1 MPEYVKSLNKHLWAM
16 TLGLLLSVIAS
27 LSSITL
33 MGAATYFLTMMG
45 IAGFLGISCNIFML
59 SALIRFCA
67 LMRTLLRYA
76 ERIINHNL
84 TFRFIES
91 YRLRLYRKVLNLP
104 YELSLN
110 LQNYR
115 VERTLRHDLSNIE
128 QIYIRQALPVL
139 SALVLG
145 VILGLFFW
153 AFYPP
158 FALLMTSLMLLS
170 AAAVPYLVLRLK
182 DDTLAAHAR
191 SAEAL
196 QEHSLNLILGLLD
209 LKTLGVLQRV
219 KDKVTKLS
227 LQKSAAQ
234 SNLVLL
240 ENCLNALVLF
250 CANLSLPL
258 SLLILL
264 PEVQE
269 GLISHE
275 MLITLA
281 ITAMAAFEFV
291 LPLPAAIL
299 SFYEVR
305 HSLKRIAALESYQ
318 DEQGEA
324 SAGQTPGAAGVALS
338 GAEVQESPAG
348 KAPEQDLKEKDQPQE
363 EIGPNDKAQPLTAEA
378 QPQKGQGQISEIALC
393 GVDFAYGQKS
403 VFKNLN
409 LSFKRAEFVLIQGRV
424 GIGKSTL
431 AALLTGLLRPQNGV
445 VTVDGTVLDYRRL
458 KEYRSHLALSL
469 QDPLVLEGSV
479 YELFSALN
487 PKIKEEKCYEY
498 LDLVELGAEIRALP
512 QGLHT
517 PVHDLK
523 VNFSGGQQRRLNL
536 AQAVSTHAGF
546 LILDEP
552 LEGLDAAMGRRILQ
566 RLCGMREGLIII
578 SHQSLDE
585 SITGRFRKVIL
596 S

>member
-1 MPEYVKSLNKHLWAM
+1 MQKHADGLIRHLWPM
-16 TLGLLLSVIAS
+16 SLGLLLSVIAS
-27 LSSITL
+27 ASSIAL
-33 MGAATYFLTMMG
+33 MGAAAYFLTMMG

-104 YELSLN
+104 YEQSLN

-139 SALVLG
+139 SALMLG
-145 VILGLFFW
+145 LGLGLFFW
-153 AFYPP
+153 SFYPP
-158 FALLMTSLMLLS
+158 FALALTSLMILS
-170 AAAVPYLVLRLK
+170 AAAVPYALLRLK
-182 DDTLAAHAR
+182 DDALATHAR
-191 SAEAL
+191 CAEAL

-209 LKTLGVLQRV
+209 LKTLGALQRA
-219 KDKVTKLS
+219 KAKAIKLS

-234 SNLVLL
+234 SNLILM

-264 PEVQE
+264 PQAQE
-269 GLISHE
+269 GLISRQ

-318 DEQGEA
+318 DEQEEA
-324 SAGQTPGAAGVALS
+324 FACAKLKSVACRDCQS
-338 GAEVQESPAG
+338 GPVQ
-348 KAPEQDLKEKDQPQE
+348 KMDLIKQELPCEDLAFKDEICFKE
-363 EIGPNDKAQPLTAEA
+363 
-378 QPQKGQGQISEIALC
+378 GQGRIAEIALC
-393 GVDFAYGQKS
+393 GAGFAYGQKS

-409 LSFKRAEFVLIQGRV
+409 LSFKRTEFVLIKGRV

-431 AALLTGLLRPQNGV
+431 AAILTGLLRPQDGFV
-445 VTVDGTVLDYRRL
+445 SVDGRALDYRRL

-469 QDPLVLEGSV
+469 QDPLVLEGTV
-479 YELFSALN
+479 YELFAALN
-487 PKIKEEKCYEY
+487 PKITDKQCYEY
-498 LDLVELGAEIRALP
+498 LDLVELSAKIRALP
-512 QGLHT
+512 HGLYSQ
-517 PVHDLK
+517 VHDLK
-523 VNFSGGQQRRLNL
+523 VNFSGGEQRRLNL
-536 AQAVSTHAGF
+536 AQAISACPDF

-566 RLCGMREGLIII
+566 RLCKAREGLIII
-578 SHQSLDE
+578 SHQNLDE
-585 SITGRFRKVIL
+585 SIMGRFRQVIL